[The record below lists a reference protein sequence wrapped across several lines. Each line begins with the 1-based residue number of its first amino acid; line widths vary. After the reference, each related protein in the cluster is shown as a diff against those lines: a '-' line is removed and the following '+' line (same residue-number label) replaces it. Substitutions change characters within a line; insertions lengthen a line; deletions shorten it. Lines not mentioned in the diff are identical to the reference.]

1 MIVYMAS
8 PAKALRS
15 AGFSAKTVRFTRAG
29 ESMGMPAHGVS
40 EQIRGVMRGF
50 PYKSLTTFAANFGV
64 SPNILAQSLGIPD
77 RTLARR
83 RAAGRLAPDESE
95 RLLRLASIFEKTVA
109 LFEGDSLAAVQWL
122 STPKR
127 ALENQAPLKYARTEV
142 GAREVE
148 NLIGRLEYGVFS

>member
-1 MIVYMAS
+1 MAS

-15 AGFSAKTVRFTRAG
+15 ANLTAKTIRFTRAG
-29 ESMGMPAHGVS
+29 ESMGLPALGVS
-40 EQIRGVMRGF
+40 ERIRGVMRGF
-50 PYKSLTTFAANFGV
+50 PYKSLTTFAENFGV
-64 SPNILAQSLGIPD
+64 SPAVLAQTVGIPE

-109 LFEGDSLAAVQWL
+109 LFEGDIPAAVQWL

-127 ALENQAPLKYARTEV
+127 AIENQAPLQYARTEV